1 MCSIWYVFF
10 LSHYFRFFFPL
21 TYVVRFSHLPV
32 RTLLFICAV
41 CDHGG
46 HQSCYREYYMRQPMV
61 DLPSSLPQLTDCRD
75 HPSTRN
81 QQNNN
86 EDDSI
91 SMSSSQ
97 GNQVDSSVSES
108 PPLQNTHRNH
118 KSAKLAG
125 RPCAAGC
132 GHLCW
137 ATNSRDSED
146 L

>member
-10 LSHYFRFFFPL
+10 FKLVPL
-21 TYVVRFSHLPV
+21 LISVVRLSRLPV
-32 RTLLFICAV
+32 RTLLFLCAV

-46 HQSCYREYYMRQPMV
+46 HQSCYREYYMRQPLV
-61 DLPSSLPQLTDCRD
+61 DLPSSSPQPTESRD
-75 HPSTRN
+75 QPIQN
-81 QQNNN
+81 QQNN

-97 GNQVDSSVSES
+97 SNLNDSSVVSES
-108 PPLQNTHRNH
+108 PLQTHQNR

-125 RPCAAGC
+125 HPCAAGC

-137 ATNSRDSED
+137 AATRDSED

>member
-1 MCSIWYVFF
+1 MLYLVC
-10 LSHYFRFFFPL
+10 LFFFKLVPL
-21 TYVVRFSHLPV
+21 LISVVRLSRLPV
-32 RTLLFICAV
+32 RTLLFLCAV

-46 HQSCYREYYMRQPMV
+46 HQSCYREYYTRQTLIN
-61 DLPSSLPQLTDCRD
+61 LPSSSPQPTESKDQ
-75 HPSTRN
+75 PSTQN
-81 QQNNN
+81 QQNN

-97 GNQVDSSVSES
+97 SNLIDSSVVSES
-108 PPLQNTHRNH
+108 PLQTHQNR

-125 RPCAAGC
+125 HPCAAGC

-137 ATNSRDSED
+137 AATRDSED

>member
-1 MCSIWYVFF
+1 MSCALFGMSFSSTLNCTNLF
-10 LSHYFRFFFPL
+10 
-21 TYVVRFSHLPV
+21 VRFSRLPV
-32 RTLLFICAV
+32 RTLLFLCAV

-46 HQSCYREYYMRQPMV
+46 HQSCYREYYTKQPMV
-61 DLPSSLPQLTDCRD
+61 DLPSSSPQLTDPRD

-81 QQNNN
+81 QQNN

-91 SMSSSQ
+91 STTSSQ
-97 GNQVDSSVSES
+97 SNLIDSFVSES
-108 PPLQNTHRNH
+108 PLQTHQNP

-125 RPCAAGC
+125 HPCAAGC

-137 ATNSRDSED
+137 AANRGSED

>member
-1 MCSIWYVFF
+1 VSCALFGMSFSSTLVPF
-10 LSHYFRFFFPL
+10 LL
-21 TYVVRFSHLPV
+21 TSVVRFSRLPV
-32 RTLLFICAV
+32 RTLLFLCAV

-61 DLPSSLPQLTDCRD
+61 DLPSSSPQLTDCRD

-81 QQNNN
+81 QQNN

-97 GNQVDSSVSES
+97 SIPIDLSVSES
-108 PPLQNTHRNH
+108 PLPTHQNR

-125 RPCAAGC
+125 HPCAAGC

-137 ATNSRDSED
+137 AANRYSGD